1 MLIDIQKLRELQ
13 KYLPCIRHIGLCLN
27 YSWRKQRAILHV
39 CFPFSGLLCSYELP
53 SVSGASMPLLAC
65 SCLSGTEVES
75 IDAGSQVDGIDRLHL
90 SNEVSVYSKS
100 PLRDANMMYAAG
112 ASHYELLSELGKS
125 FSNLTTVHLA
135 KHIPSGKMVVVRRT
149 NMDTCSEENL
159 ASLQNELLVWQF
171 LRHPNILP
179 HRAIFAQGSELWVIM
194 AFTAYGSASSL
205 LKLYFT
211 QGMSESLIAHIFYGV
226 LKALDYIHQM
236 GCIHRC
242 VRPRHILISGEGHI
256 YLTGLHGLCNMVTD
270 GQRLKVV
277 YDFPE
282 FSASVLPW
290 LSPEVL
296 QQDLHGY
303 DAKSDIYS
311 LGITACELAR
321 GQVPFQD
328 MRPTQMLLQ
337 KLKGSLCLGDISF
350 PPKELV
356 MKNSR
361 SGVDSGIGESVE
373 PCSMLRTNTKERSQS
388 SVKKTFSAAFH
399 SFVEL
404 CLQREPGNRPSA
416 SMLLAHPF
424 FKRVKKQTRK
434 TLINLLQPAVP
445 LSGSQAKAE
454 TSKSQRDGPI
464 SSLQELDGDWEF

>member
-1 MLIDIQKLRELQ
+1 MPFMRDEFSVHSKRSLQ
-13 KYLPCIRHIGLCLN
+13 
-27 YSWRKQRAILHV
+27 
-39 CFPFSGLLCSYELP
+39 
-53 SVSGASMPLLAC
+53 
-65 SCLSGTEVES
+65 
-75 IDAGSQVDGIDRLHL
+75 DAT
-90 SNEVSVYSKS
+90 
-100 PLRDANMMYAAG
+100 MMYTTS

-125 FSNLTTVHLA
+125 FSNLTTVNLA
-135 KHIPSGKMVVVRRT
+135 KHIPSGNMVVVKRT

-159 ASLQNELLVWQF
+159 ASLQNELLVWRL

-179 HRAIFAQGSELWVIM
+179 HRAVFTEGSELWVIM

-226 LKALDYIHQM
+226 LKALEYIHRK
-236 GCIHRC
+236 GCIHRS
-242 VRPRHILISGEGHI
+242 VKPSHILISGEGHI
-256 YLTGLHGLCNMVTD
+256 YLTGLHGLCSMVTD

-303 DAKSDIYS
+303 NAKSDIYS

-337 KLKGSLCLGDISF
+337 KLKGSLCLVDLSF

-361 SGVDSGIGESVE
+361 SGVDSGIGESVAT
-373 PCSMLRTNTKERSQS
+373 CSMMRANTNEQS
-388 SVKKTFSAAFH
+388 RGSMNKTFSAAFH

-404 CLQREPGNRPSA
+404 CLQREPENRPSA

-424 FKRVKKQTRK
+424 FKRVKKQTKK

-445 LSGSQAKAE
+445 LSGSQAKAG
-454 TSKSQRDGPI
+454 TSQSQRDGPI
-464 SSLQELDGDWEF
+464 SPLQELDGDWEF

>member
-1 MLIDIQKLRELQ
+1 MTLVGRRIDDQNKTITV
-13 KYLPCIRHIGLCLN
+13 HCLL
-27 YSWRKQRAILHV
+27 SSCEV
-39 CFPFSGLLCSYELP
+39 P
-53 SVSGASMPLLAC
+53 SISGASMPFLDC

-75 IDAGSQVDGIDRLHL
+75 VDAGSQVDDIDRLHL
-90 SNEVSVYSKS
+90 NDEVSVHSKS
-100 PLRDANMMYAAG
+100 PLRDANMMYATS

-125 FSNLTTVHLA
+125 FCNLTTMNLA
-135 KHIPSGKMVVVRRT
+135 KHVPSGKMVVVKRT
-149 NMDTCSEENL
+149 NMDTCTEENL

-179 HRAIFAQGSELWVIM
+179 HRAAFAQGSELWVIIG
-194 AFTAYGSASSL
+194 FTAYGSASSL

-211 QGMSESLIAHIFYGV
+211 RGMSESLIAHIFYGV
-226 LKALDYIHQM
+226 LKALDYIHRM

-270 GQRLKVV
+270 GQRLKLV

-282 FSASVLPW
+282 YSASVLPW

-311 LGITACELAR
+311 LGITACELAK

-337 KLKGSLCLGDISF
+337 KLKGSLCLDDLSF

-361 SGVDSGIGESVE
+361 SGVDSGIGESVD
-373 PCSMLRTNTKERSQS
+373 PCTMIRTNTKEQPQS
-388 SVKKTFSAAFH
+388 SMTETFSSAFH

-404 CLQREPGNRPSA
+404 CLQREPRNRPSA

-424 FKRVKKQTRK
+424 FKRVKKQPRK

-445 LSGSQAKAE
+445 LSGSQAKAG
-454 TSKSQRDGPI
+454 TSQTPRDGPKG
-464 SSLQELDGDWEF
+464 SLHELDGDWEF

>member
-1 MLIDIQKLRELQ
+1 MSFLD
-13 KYLPCIRHIGLCLN
+13 
-27 YSWRKQRAILHV
+27 
-39 CFPFSGLLCSYELP
+39 
-53 SVSGASMPLLAC
+53 C
-65 SCLSGTEVES
+65 SCISQTEIES

-90 SNEVSVYSKS
+90 RDEFSAHSQS
-100 PLRDANMMYAAG
+100 PLRDAKMMYMTS

-125 FSNLTTVHLA
+125 FSNLTTVNLA
-135 KHIPSGKMVVVRRT
+135 KHIPSGNMVVVKRT

-159 ASLQNELLVWQF
+159 SSLQNELLVWQLF
-171 LRHPNILP
+171 RHPNILP
-179 HRAIFAQGSELWVIM
+179 YRAVFTEGSELWVVM

-211 QGMSESLIAHIFYGV
+211 EGMSESLIAHIFYGV
-226 LKALDYIHQM
+226 LKALDYIHRM
-236 GCIHRC
+236 GYIHRS
-242 VRPRHILISGEGHI
+242 VRPSHILISGEGHI
-256 YLTGLHGLCNMVTD
+256 YLSGLHGLCSMVTD
-270 GQRLKVV
+270 GQRLRVV

-282 FSASVLPW
+282 FSASILPW

-337 KLKGSLCLGDISF
+337 KLRGSLCLVDLSF
-350 PPKELV
+350 PPKELGL
-356 MKNSR
+356 KNSR
-361 SGVDSGIGESVE
+361 SGVDSGIGESVAT
-373 PCSMLRTNTKERSQS
+373 CSMMRTNTSERSPNS
-388 SVKKTFSAAFH
+388 MNKTFSAAFH

-424 FKRVKKQTRK
+424 FKQVKKQTRE
-434 TLINLLQPAVP
+434 TLMNLLQPAVP
-445 LSGSQAKAE
+445 LSDSPATAGTLQSHG
-454 TSKSQRDGPI
+454 DGPI
-464 SSLQELDGDWEF
+464 SPLQELDGDWEF

>member
-1 MLIDIQKLRELQ
+1 M
-13 KYLPCIRHIGLCLN
+13 
-27 YSWRKQRAILHV
+27 
-39 CFPFSGLLCSYELP
+39 PFL
-53 SVSGASMPLLAC
+53 VC

-90 SNEVSVYSKS
+90 SDEVSVHSKN
-100 PLRDANMMYAAG
+100 PLRDANMMYATS

-125 FSNLTTVHLA
+125 FCNLTTVNLA
-135 KHIPSGKMVVVRRT
+135 KHIPSGKMVVVKRT

-179 HRAIFAQGSELWVIM
+179 HTAAFAQGSELWVTM

-226 LKALDYIHQM
+226 LKALDYIHRM

-270 GQRLKVV
+270 GQRLKLV

-282 FSASVLPW
+282 YSASVLPW

-296 QQDLHGY
+296 QQ
-303 DAKSDIYS
+303 
-311 LGITACELAR
+311 
-321 GQVPFQD
+321 
-328 MRPTQMLLQ
+328 MLLQ
-337 KLKGSLCLGDISF
+337 KLKGSLCLGDLSF

-356 MKNSR
+356 MKNYR
-361 SGVDSGIGESVE
+361 SGVDSGIGESVD
-373 PCSMLRTNTKERSQS
+373 PCSMMRTNTKERPQS
-388 SVKKTFSAAFH
+388 SMKKTFSSTFH

-404 CLQREPGNRPSA
+404 CLQREPRNRPSA

-434 TLINLLQPAVP
+434 TLINLLQPAMP

-454 TSKSQRDGPI
+454 TSQTQIDGSI
-464 SSLQELDGDWEF
+464 SPLHELDGDWEF